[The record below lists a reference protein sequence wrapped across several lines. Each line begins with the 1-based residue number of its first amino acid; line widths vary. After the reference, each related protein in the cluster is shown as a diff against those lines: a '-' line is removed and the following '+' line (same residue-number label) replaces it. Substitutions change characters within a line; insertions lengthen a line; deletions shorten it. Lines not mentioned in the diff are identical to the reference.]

1 MAHAR
6 LTGGGGLAYTRA
18 AGADAPTQEATMAA
32 TLTQGDVLEALA
44 TVVEPDL
51 GADIVTLDRVRD
63 IEIVAGDDGVRVGVT
78 VALYAHGDP
87 AVESLVER
95 ARAALRGLPGVVGVD
110 VQTTVELPTSHLGNA
125 AKLPGIA
132 HVLGVGAGKGGVGK
146 STVAVNLAVAMARAG
161 ARVGLLDADIYGPSV
176 PIMMGLADVRP
187 FANEDRKI
195 EPLVNHGVR
204 FISMGNL
211 IERGDAVVWRG
222 PMVGRAVT
230 QLFDDVRWGE
240 LDVLIV
246 DLPPGTGD
254 VVLSMAQAFPL
265 SGAVVVST
273 PQDVAF
279 ADVNRAVR
287 MFEMLKVDVL
297 GLVENMAYF
306 VAPDTGNRYEIFGP
320 SRTIDHC
327 KERGMAMLGSLPL
340 DMAVSPAA
348 DAGHPIA
355 VSAPRSDVADRFAT
369 IGGRV
374 LKALAMRGVQRAS
387 AADHSAFFA
396 GGPGAPA

>member
-1 MAHAR
+1 MA
-6 LTGGGGLAYTRA
+6 TT
-18 AGADAPTQEATMAA
+18 TNA
-32 TLTQGDVLEALA
+32 TLVTEAQVLQALA

-51 GADIVTLDRVRD
+51 GVDLVTLDRVRD
-63 IEIVAGDDGVRVGVT
+63 LEILPGADGSRVGVT
-78 VALYAHGDP
+78 IALYAHGDP
-87 AVESLVER
+87 AAESMIER

-110 VQTTVELPTSHLGNA
+110 VQTTVELPGSHLGNA
-125 AKLPGIA
+125 GKLPGIA

-146 STVAVNLAVAMARAG
+146 STVAVNLAVALARAG

-187 FANEDRKI
+187 FANEQRKI

-287 MFEMLKVDVL
+287 MFEMLRVDVL

-327 KERGMAMLGSLPL
+327 KSRGMELLGSLPL

-355 VSAPRSDVADRFAT
+355 VSAPRSDVAERFAT

-374 LKALAMRGVQRAS
+374 LKALALRGLQRA
-387 AADHSAFFA
+387 AATDHSAFFA

>member
-1 MAHAR
+1 M
-6 LTGGGGLAYTRA
+6 
-18 AGADAPTQEATMAA
+18 
-32 TLTQGDVLEALA
+32 
-44 TVVEPDL
+44 
-51 GADIVTLDRVRD
+51 
-63 IEIVAGDDGVRVGVT
+63 
-78 VALYAHGDP
+78 
-87 AVESLVER
+87 
-95 ARAALRGLPGVVGVD
+95 
-110 VQTTVELPTSHLGNA
+110 
-125 AKLPGIA
+125 
-132 HVLGVGAGKGGVGK
+132 LGVGAGKGGVGK
-146 STVAVNLAVAMARAG
+146 STVAVNLAVALARAG

-287 MFEMLKVDVL
+287 MF
-297 GLVENMAYF
+297 
-306 VAPDTGNRYEIFGP
+306 
-320 SRTIDHC
+320 
-327 KERGMAMLGSLPL
+327 
-340 DMAVSPAA
+340 
-348 DAGHPIA
+348 
-355 VSAPRSDVADRFAT
+355 
-369 IGGRV
+369 
-374 LKALAMRGVQRAS
+374 
-387 AADHSAFFA
+387 
-396 GGPGAPA
+396 